1 MSSLFTTP
9 QPAPTHNMLITGLS
23 CGRSAST
30 IRPSASDAK
39 CLLPELC
46 LRKHPGDDPKLTTP
60 RVHLVM
66 STEFKILIICTMSP
80 VVFEEASGN
89 EDGCICVIVVKHQVA
104 QAISRDLRSPS
115 QQSVC
120 IAVTAN
126 VSTVAKRPVS
136 YQPAPTLALFHGA
149 SSGARLPS
157 TTLSGATH
165 TTWVSLLP
173 SPKDAA
179 MTHGIGC

>member
-1 MSSLFTTP
+1 MIPSSQHHESISSC
-9 QPAPTHNMLITGLS
+9 QP
-23 CGRSAST
+23 
-30 IRPSASDAK
+30 
-39 CLLPELC
+39 
-46 LRKHPGDDPKLTTP
+46 
-60 RVHLVM
+60 
-66 STEFKILIICTMSP
+66 KILIIRTINL

-120 IAVTAN
+120 IAITADA
-126 VSTVAKRPVS
+126 STVAKRPVPC
-136 YQPAPTLALFHGA
+136 QPAPTPALFHDA
-149 SSGARLPS
+149 SSGTRLS
-157 TTLSGATH
+157 CTTLSGATH

-179 MTHGIGC
+179 MTHGTGCWTNKSYHAKLLALPSEWVGLLPVPMTAIVSYCSGTATPGGAGTVQI